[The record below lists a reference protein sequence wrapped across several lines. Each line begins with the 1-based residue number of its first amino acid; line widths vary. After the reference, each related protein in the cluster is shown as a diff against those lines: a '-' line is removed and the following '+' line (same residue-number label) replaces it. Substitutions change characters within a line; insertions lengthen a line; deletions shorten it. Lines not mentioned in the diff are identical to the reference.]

1 VFWKVTLPS
10 VRWAALYG
18 AILTTA
24 RALGEFGA
32 VSVVSGNIRGQTQTL
47 PLFVEDAYKQYNTEL
62 AFGAAVILMSVSIVS
77 LVLKLLLEQLLE
89 HDKASRSA
97 GTSE

>member
-18 AILTTA
+18 LILTTA

-32 VSVVSGNIRGQTQTL
+32 VAVVSGNIAGETQTL
-47 PLFVEDAYKQYNTEL
+47 PLFVEDAYKQYHTEL
-62 AFGAAVILMSVSIVS
+62 AFGAAMVLGGVALVS
-77 LVLKLLLEQLLE
+77 LLLKVLVEQLLE
-89 HDKASRSA
+89 QYRRSTRV
-97 GTSE
+97 GQEE

>member
-1 VFWKVTLPS
+1 MYK
-10 VRWAALYG
+10 RQALYG
-18 AILTTA
+18 LILTTA

-62 AFGAAVILMSVSIVS
+62 AFGAATVLGGVAIVS
-77 LVLKLLLEQLLE
+77 LLLKLMVERLLE
-89 HDKASRSA
+89 HDRVSKGMSL
-97 GTSE
+97 ED